1 MRRRIPLAPAEGWV
15 TLGLVILICLT
26 MAWALDDARWVLGQ
40 AKFLDY
46 LVVAA
51 IGGALV
57 GFIGPKVG
65 WGRWLTYL
73 IGSIFAALI
82 VPLITTFGALPAGE
96 SVTSIHN
103 LFQATSDSVVNAYLD
118 IAYRGLKSTVEYLH
132 FIYVFGLLVWATS
145 MFASYAVF
153 GHRRPMNAVI
163 VVGIVLVA
171 NMALTLNDQ
180 LWFLVLY
187 SLASL
192 FLLIRSHVFDEQS
205 EWLRRRIGDPSSI
218 SSVYLRGG
226 TIFIGVAVAGSV
238 LLTQTAASAPL
249 AGAFDGVQ
257 DSLLDLS
264 RAVAPFLP
272 TGGQTRAIGIT
283 FGDNTQVQQIW
294 TTSGETALTID
305 RDPADTGT
313 YYWRARTF
321 DQIGLR
327 GWSASTT
334 TSVDRPAGSPILDN
348 LADAPDP
355 TGLNPFT
362 FTVQPDGFRESTILS
377 PGTPTQ
383 VQEDSRLTTVG
394 PGYFTGL
401 DRDSGGTTP
410 YKVTALTQVGGEKP
424 GELNDAALEVAGTSY
439 PQSIKDLYLG
449 VADGQIGPNAQKL
462 EDRIKAESP
471 SQTPFD
477 LAQTMVKDLQNPA
490 NFHYQTNVQDLACAG
505 ISTVECFATFKK
517 GFCQYYAP
525 TMAVVMRDMG
535 VPTRMVEGFLPGAVE
550 PHAGIE
556 TIPFSSAHAWVEVYF
571 PVFGWVMFDPT
582 GGNLSQ
588 VAPLPTGKPVASGA
602 LSSLGLPPASRK
614 KDLDQPTDPRGN
626 PIGPISVNRGGP
638 LGPLLAV
645 GALLLLIVGLLAFV
659 TWRRGPRGPVS
670 PEGAYGTVT
679 RIASRFGFG
688 PKPAQTV
695 YEYAGALSEILPDS
709 RPELETVARAKV
721 ESVYAHQ
728 LLGEERMA
736 SLTAAQRRLRVS
748 LLRLAF
754 RRKERRRRR

>member
-15 TLGLVILICLT
+15 TLGLVLLICLT
-26 MAWALDDARWVLGQ
+26 MAWTLDDARWVLGQ
-40 AKFLDY
+40 AKYLDY

-51 IGGALV
+51 IGGVLV

-82 VPLITTFGALPAGE
+82 VPMITTYAALPAGE
-96 SVTSIHN
+96 AATSIHQ

-118 IAYRGLKSTVEYLH
+118 IAYRGLPSTIEYLH
-132 FIYVFGLLVWATS
+132 FIYAFGLLVWATS

-163 VVGIVLVA
+163 AVGVVLVA
-171 NMALTLNDQ
+171 NMSLTLNDE

-205 EWLRRRIGDPSSI
+205 EWLRRRIGDPTSI

-257 DSLLDLS
+257 DGLIDIS
-264 RAVAPFLP
+264 RAMAPFLP
-272 TGGQTRAIGIT
+272 TGGQTRAIGLT
-283 FGDNTQVQQIW
+283 FGGSTQVQQVW
-294 TTSGETALTID
+294 NTDGATALTIH
-305 RDPADTGT
+305 RDPTNKVP
-313 YYWRARTF
+313 YYWRAWTY
-321 DQIGLR
+321 DQIGLK
-327 GWSASTT
+327 GWSASTKT
-334 TSVDRPAGSPILDN
+334 VVSRPAGSSILEK
-348 LADAPDP
+348 LPDDPVP
-355 TGLNPFT
+355 TGLFPFT
-362 FTVQPDGFRESTILS
+362 FEVQPDGFHGATIFS
-377 PGTPTQ
+377 PGTPTEI
-383 VQEDSRLTTVG
+383 QEDTRLTTVG
-394 PGYFTGL
+394 PGYFATL
-401 DRDSGGTTP
+401 ERDGGTEP
-410 YKVTALTQVGGEKP
+410 YTVTALTQVGGEKP
-424 GELNDAALEVAGTSY
+424 GQLNDAALEEAGTTY
-439 PQSIKDLYLG
+439 PQSIKDVYLG
-449 VADGQIGPNAQKL
+449 VADGQIGVNAQKL
-462 EDRIKAESP
+462 EDRVKAEAR
-471 SQTPFD
+471 SQAPFD
-477 LAQTMVKDLQNPA
+477 LAQAMVKDLQDPK
-490 NFHYQTNVQDLACAG
+490 NFTYVTNVQDLDCAA

-525 TMAVVMRDMG
+525 TMAVLLRHMG
-535 VPTRMVEGFLPGAVE
+535 VPTRMVEGFLPGAVD
-550 PHAGIE
+550 PHTGIE
-556 TIPFSSAHAWVEVYF
+556 AIPFSSAHAWVEVYF

-588 VAPLPTGKPVASGA
+588 VAPLPSGKPSASGPT
-602 LSSLGLPPASRK
+602 STLGLPAASRK
-614 KDLDQPTDPRGN
+614 NDLDQPTDRRGS
-626 PIGPISVNRGGP
+626 PIGPITIGRGGP

-645 GALLLLIVGLLAFV
+645 GALLLIVVGLLAFV
-659 TWRRGPRGPVS
+659 AWQRGPRGPIS
-670 PEGAYGTVT
+670 PEGAYGTVI
-679 RIASRFGFG
+679 RMASRFGFG

-695 YEYAGALSEILPDS
+695 YEYAGVLSEILPDS

-728 LLGEERMA
+728 LLGEERIA
-736 SLTAAQRRLRVS
+736 SLKAAQRRLRVS

-754 RRKERRRRR
+754 HRKERRRRR

>member
-294 TTSGETALTID
+294 TTSGETALSIVT
-305 RDPADTGT
+305 RPTRAPTTGGHEHSTRSACGAGAQARRPRSTGRPA
-313 YYWRARTF
+313 RR
-321 DQIGLR
+321 
-327 GWSASTT
+327 SSTT
-334 TSVDRPAGSPILDN
+334 SPTPRTRLVCIRSRSRSSPTASV
-348 LADAPDP
+348 
-355 TGLNPFT
+355 
-362 FTVQPDGFRESTILS
+362 
-377 PGTPTQ
+377 
-383 VQEDSRLTTVG
+383 
-394 PGYFTGL
+394 
-401 DRDSGGTTP
+401 
-410 YKVTALTQVGGEKP
+410 
-424 GELNDAALEVAGTSY
+424 
-439 PQSIKDLYLG
+439 
-449 VADGQIGPNAQKL
+449 
-462 EDRIKAESP
+462 
-471 SQTPFD
+471 
-477 LAQTMVKDLQNPA
+477 
-490 NFHYQTNVQDLACAG
+490 
-505 ISTVECFATFKK
+505 
-517 GFCQYYAP
+517 
-525 TMAVVMRDMG
+525 
-535 VPTRMVEGFLPGAVE
+535 
-550 PHAGIE
+550 
-556 TIPFSSAHAWVEVYF
+556 
-571 PVFGWVMFDPT
+571 
-582 GGNLSQ
+582 
-588 VAPLPTGKPVASGA
+588 
-602 LSSLGLPPASRK
+602 
-614 KDLDQPTDPRGN
+614 
-626 PIGPISVNRGGP
+626 
-638 LGPLLAV
+638 
-645 GALLLLIVGLLAFV
+645 
-659 TWRRGPRGPVS
+659 
-670 PEGAYGTVT
+670 
-679 RIASRFGFG
+679 
-688 PKPAQTV
+688 
-695 YEYAGALSEILPDS
+695 S
-709 RPELETVARAKV
+709 RP
-721 ESVYAHQ
+721 S
-728 LLGEERMA
+728 
-736 SLTAAQRRLRVS
+736 SRR
-748 LLRLAF
+748 
-754 RRKERRRRR
+754 ERRRRSRRTAA